1 MSKRKRKTLS
11 RNQISFAGEAE
22 YIISRAQQ
30 RDARVVRLGSIVLFS
45 TETGDAWMLDPED
58 NLAMCL
64 ARDGAKQDYMLIE
77 TEDSFRIGWKEQYE
91 IQDDMFTVALADGR
105 VHTIMGYPTEE
116 IVRISRDTT

>member
-30 RDARVVRLGSIVLFS
+30 RDARVVRLGSIVFFS

-105 VHTIMGYPTEE
+105 AKWGTLCPKLQNA
-116 IVRISRDTT
+116 